1 MTHWYVTA
9 GCQLTL
15 PGPPSPL
22 PQTAAL
28 LLQHAPR
35 ISAYKAHIYS
45 SKYLHIC
52 VRSQEDLLYRVC
64 HAAGLNPRAF
74 RCRYTKA
81 QPGVEGGLSR
91 TRPLL
96 AEDNGL
102 LQVCGGAEQRV
113 WGKVGGKQRTLRV
126 CMCRGAGPS

>member
-1 MTHWYVTA
+1 MYVCA
-9 GCQLTL
+9 
-15 PGPPSPL
+15 
-22 PQTAAL
+22 
-28 LLQHAPR
+28 
-35 ISAYKAHIYS
+35 
-45 SKYLHIC
+45 
-52 VRSQEDLLYRVC
+52 QEDLLYRVC

-81 QPGVEGGLSR
+81 QPGVEGGLPR

-102 LQVCGGAEQRV
+102 LQVGGAEQQV

-126 CMCRGAGPS
+126 CMC